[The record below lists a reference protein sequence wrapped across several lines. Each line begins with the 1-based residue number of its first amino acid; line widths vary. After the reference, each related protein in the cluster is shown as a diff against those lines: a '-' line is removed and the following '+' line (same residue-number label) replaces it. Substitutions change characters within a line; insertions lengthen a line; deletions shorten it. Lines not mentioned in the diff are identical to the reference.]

1 MNHFTKSKLYYKA
14 MQTKYG
20 ILFLWTL
27 IGFAATFIIYLFYSH
42 YSLKQSQEQIRT
54 DYIAHIQKA
63 DSLYIHWTEYNNIVM
78 LSSQKVNNTVFRDS
92 IIKSTLSNKYR
103 LSRNQYD
110 NLILVLNSHFA
121 KIDSLHRQ
129 YDEKLLRDSLR
140 LNTERGLLEGQTKT
154 MLELHLNKIEH
165 EYSNITMWGAVLTIL
180 FLVFSFY
187 SIYKMDEL
195 IQQGNE
201 GVKDIKRLK
210 KEGNNSITCVKT
222 ENNEQIKKLKE
233 ETEKIIKEH
242 REKLE
247 GMSSNFSAQQNDL
260 YKRANEY
267 LNGLRKNSDEQ
278 SQKILAEYNI
288 ILQEQSNVYTK
299 KINEQTE
306 GFESRLTSIGEFI
319 TTLQHAKEKLDT
331 YLSNVQKQM
340 NSIEEQNKLF
350 TIIIATLLNAENSS
364 DGTTEENS
372 NLTKL
377 IERLQE
383 AVKKNQ
389 IKNDTEN
396 GGQQDGQ

>member
-1 MNHFTKSKLYYKA
+1 M
-14 MQTKYG
+14 
-20 ILFLWTL
+20 
-27 IGFAATFIIYLFYSH
+27 
-42 YSLKQSQEQIRT
+42 
-54 DYIAHIQKA
+54 
-63 DSLYIHWTEYNNIVM
+63 
-78 LSSQKVNNTVFRDS
+78 
-92 IIKSTLSNKYR
+92 
-103 LSRNQYD
+103 
-110 NLILVLNSHFA
+110 ILVLNSHFA

-140 LNTERGLLEGQTKT
+140 LNTERELLEGQTKT

-210 KEGNNSITCVKT
+210 KEGDDSITCVKT

-267 LNGLRKNSDEQ
+267 LNGLRKTLMNRVE
-278 SQKILAEYNI
+278 KYYRNI
-288 ILQEQSNVYTK
+288 ILYFKNSQ
-299 KINEQTE
+299 
-306 GFESRLTSIGEFI
+306 RLTP
-319 TTLQHAKEKLDT
+319 K
-331 YLSNVQKQM
+331 
-340 NSIEEQNKLF
+340 
-350 TIIIATLLNAENSS
+350 
-364 DGTTEENS
+364 
-372 NLTKL
+372 
-377 IERLQE
+377 R
-383 AVKKNQ
+383 
-389 IKNDTEN
+389 
-396 GGQQDGQ
+396 

>member
-1 MNHFTKSKLYYKA
+1 

-20 ILFLWTL
+20 ILFLYTL

-42 YSLKQSQEQIRT
+42 YSLKQSQKQIKK
-54 DYIAHIQKA
+54 DYIEHIQKA
-63 DSLYIHWTEYNNIVM
+63 DSLYIHWTEYNNTVM
-78 LSSQKVNNTVFRDS
+78 LSGQKVNNAVFRDS

-140 LNTERGLLEGQTKT
+140 LNTERELLEGQTQT

-210 KEGNNSITCVKT
+210 KEGDDSITSVKT

-278 SQKILAEYNI
+278 SQKILSEYNI

-331 YLSNVQKQM
+331 YLETV
-340 NSIEEQNKLF
+340 
-350 TIIIATLLNAENSS
+350 LNLSCA
-364 DGTTEENS
+364 DLG
-372 NLTKL
+372 
-377 IERLQE
+377 
-383 AVKKNQ
+383 
-389 IKNDTEN
+389 
-396 GGQQDGQ
+396 